1 MRHGGWD
8 VLGIIGVIALVF
20 MILAL
25 LSNSE
30 KAYQKA
36 YDEGFNAAMEE
47 AAKESFNNKYTA
59 TKLKDVIVL
68 TPKE

>member
-1 MRHGGWD
+1 MRGAAWD
-8 VLGIIGVIALVF
+8 VIGIVGIIVAIF
-20 MILAL
+20 MVLTL
-25 LSNSE
+25 LSD
-30 KAYQKA
+30 KDRTYQKA

-59 TKLKDVIVL
+59 TKLKDAILL